1 MKTKQPALA
10 ERLEYVPERP
20 IQRRAEASKSH
31 PLEKFLSLLILVNVL
46 LTMGAVFLC
55 YRLSSSVF
63 TVEYLRRT
71 MLETQQEIW
80 KLNTDLEMATNEK
93 MQELLGNANYSYSLS
108 DIGQR

>member
-1 MKTKQPALA
+1 VRSKQSALA
-10 ERLEYVPERP
+10 ERLEYVPERQVETREKP
-20 IQRRAEASKSH
+20 KSH

-46 LTMGAVFLC
+46 LTMGAIFLC
-55 YRLSSSVF
+55 YRLSSKVF

-93 MQELLGNANYSYSLS
+93 MQQLLGDTNYSYSLS

>member
-1 MKTKQPALA
+1 MKTKQSALA

-31 PLEKFLSLLILVNVL
+31 PLEKFLSLLILVNVFVKL
-46 LTMGAVFLC
+46 WVAVFLC

-93 MQELLGNANYSYSLS
+93 CKSYWAMLT
-108 DIGQR
+108 ILIP